1 MQVKQALHDTKG
13 DVAAT
18 RDTMLCCVMLCSVLC
33 CVVLCCVVL
42 CCVVFCLS
50 MFYFVVLCWTMVCST
65 LLTHYLQVLYCH
77 LGLRSLPLG
86 AIAGCLLHFPGFG
99 PFLAA
104 FMINLFGRQSA
115 FTMCTWMW
123 ALCAIFLVSI
133 AATLE
138 RDEQRLQNRLA
149 KLVEA

>member
-1 MQVKQALHDTKG
+1 MSLAAGT
-13 DVAAT
+13 AAT
-18 RDTMLCCVMLCSVLC
+18 VTGGNVRAVFMNVNAPETRGTVFGILCIMDDV
-33 CVVLCCVVL
+33 
-42 CCVVFCLS
+42 
-50 MFYFVVLCWTMVCST
+50 
-65 LLTHYLQVLYCH
+65 
-77 LGLRSLPLG
+77 GK
-86 AIAGCLLHFPGFG
+86 GFG